1 MNIKNTQ
8 STMNRRN
15 VLKGLTAG
23 MVAATAGPTLF
34 PARLWGASATGDRL
48 NIALVGCG
56 GRGRSDL
63 LEALGCRTNLIALCD
78 VDQTRIQVAREDVA
92 KRSPKL
98 KDAAESARGYSDYRE
113 LLQKEKTLDGVI
125 IAIGPWWH
133 APMSTAFINAG
144 KHVYCEK
151 PLTHTIAET
160 RKLGE
165 LARNSRVA
173 TQMGTQ
179 GVASEPFRR
188 AVEVARTGILGKIK
202 EIHAWNICYPLRPVS
217 CVRPEGADP
226 IPSTFD
232 WDMWQGPAAER
243 PYKAKVYQP
252 GCMTTAMWLDYG
264 MGLIGDFG
272 VHTWQLPIRAF
283 NLGYPLRVEHNI
295 PEAVK
300 ETYVSNAKIRYD
312 FPGGITGWYYDT
324 VNRPPEGLIAELL
337 PTFGEFQKV
346 GALTVAENGLMFSGG
361 WSSDC
366 YLKLKGDEK
375 FRGIGK
381 HPAVE
386 AIAKTEPRSPG
397 SHIKEWVEA
406 ALAGTKTYQ
415 SFEMATRSMEIIL
428 PSLVS
433 LRMQRAIDWD
443 GANMKVP
450 GCPEADRYIHADY
463 RKKCLI

>member
-1 MNIKNTQ
+1 MNKQT
-8 STMNRRN
+8 TLNRRN

-23 MVAATAGPTLF
+23 MVAAAAGPTLF
-34 PARLWGASATGDRL
+34 PTRLWGADAPGERL

-56 GRGRSDL
+56 GRGL
-63 LEALGCRTNLIALCD
+63 QILQEAFGCRINLIALCD
-78 VDQTRIQVAREDVA
+78 VDQNRLQVFKDHIA
-92 KRSPKL
+92 KHYPAM
-98 KDAAESARGYSDYRE
+98 KDAIGSARGYSDYRE
-113 LLQKEKTLDGVI
+113 LLAKEKTLDGVL

-151 PLTHTIAET
+151 PLTHNVHESRA
-160 RKLGE
+160 LGE
-165 LARNSRVA
+165 LARKSKVA

-179 GVASEPFRR
+179 GVASEAFRR
-188 AVEVARTGILGKIK
+188 AVEAAQAGILGKVS
-202 EIHAWNICYPLRPVS
+202 EIHAWNIAHPLRPVS

-226 IPSTFD
+226 IPAGFD
-232 WDMWQGPAAER
+232 WDLWQGPAQER
-243 PYKAKVYQP
+243 PYKKGVYQP

-272 VHTWQLPIRAF
+272 VHTWQLPIRALK
-283 NLGYPLRVEHNI
+283 LGYPTHIEHNI
-295 PEAVK
+295 PEEVK

-324 VNRPPEGLIAELL
+324 VNRPPQSVIEALK
-337 PTFGEFQKV
+337 PTFGELQIV
-346 GALTVAENGLMFSGG
+346 GALTIGENGMMYCGG
-361 WSSDC
+361 WCSDC

-375 FRGIGK
+375 FSGVGN
-381 HPAVE
+381 HPAVK
-386 AIAKTEPRSPG
+386 AIEKTEPRSPG

-406 ALAGTKTYQ
+406 ALAGTKSYQ

-433 LRMQRAIDWD
+433 LRLQRPIDWD

-450 GCPEADRYIHADY
+450 GCPEADRFIHEPY
-463 RKKCLI
+463 RTKCLV